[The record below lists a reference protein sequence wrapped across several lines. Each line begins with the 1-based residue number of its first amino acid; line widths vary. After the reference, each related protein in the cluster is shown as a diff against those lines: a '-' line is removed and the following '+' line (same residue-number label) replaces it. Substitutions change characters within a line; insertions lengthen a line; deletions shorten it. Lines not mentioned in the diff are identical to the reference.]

1 MLVTDNAKQQQLIKS
16 LHKGLGENDAEFDD
30 DDPLLRR
37 IRRECEKR
45 VKDCEERL
53 KQSVATTQ
61 DERTR
66 LQLHSNEMTMSLVA
80 IRQELEESRASATA
94 ARVFEEAVR
103 QQLTLM
109 MDEQLTQTQTIEAL
123 RRQVETSNNAVQ
135 EAQALLRLNQDQQQ
149 QQLRMLPTS
158 NLSTSTGGMISSTP
172 FIPSFSTKGLKGR
185 FENNREL

>member
-1 MLVTDNAKQQQLIKS
+1 VLVTDNAKQQQLIKS